1 MSGAK
6 TKGGR
11 GAAGKPDAT
20 ESKAAETV
28 ADSPAATAAH
38 TVPPPDF
45 KLPLYGQLLASKL
58 VVPSPRTGYYA
69 VDQFIFAEL
78 VAVRLAWV
86 EVDEA
91 WYLEAYPDIQKAID
105 SGAVKSAAHHYRRF
119 GFFEH
124 RMPKRIVVDEA
135 FYLKTYPDV
144 KEAIA
149 KKIYASGQ
157 EHYMA
162 SGFREGR
169 LPFPGF
175 DLLSVTTPS

>member
-11 GAAGKPDAT
+11 GAAGKAAAT
-20 ESKAAETV
+20 ETAAEVTQD
-28 ADSPAATAAH
+28 APAAPQGH

-91 WYLEAYPDIQKAID
+91 WYLEAYPDIQNAID
-105 SGAVKSAAHHYRRF
+105 SGAVRSAAHHYRRF

-124 RMPKRIVVDEA
+124 RMPRRITVDEA
-135 FYLKTYPDV
+135 HYLKTYPDV

-149 KKIYASGQ
+149 KKIYATGQ

-169 LPFPGF
+169 LPYPGF